1 MAQQGTHDW
10 APVQKKKTQTKKTCK
25 GGGSKGRLQRRNTET
40 LPRHAG
46 MVLGKEK
53 QEKLG

>member
-10 APVQKKKTQTKKTCK
+10 APVQKKKPQTKKTCK

-53 QEKLG
+53 QEKLS